1 MEKVLIISYFFPPC
15 NLTASQRAYNW
26 AKYLKGF
33 GYAPVVIT
41 RNWDVPIQTPA
52 DVGISSQSL
61 EVVEELTDQYRVFYM
76 PYVASLK
83 DRIFHKNRGNK
94 KLLRKALS
102 LKELYLQNFSIN
114 ALPYANIY
122 YMAEEVIEKEGI
134 EKVVITVNPFAC
146 LHFGARLKKK
156 FPAIRWVADYRDDWT
171 TTELVKRDKGI
182 DGQLFKLEQKS
193 EKKWVGSAS
202 FFTTVSEYY
211 VNKISRF
218 TGLKGYELINGF
230 GEELEGLLAE
240 NVDKDCFEITYN
252 GSLYAS
258 QNIEPFLAAVKKV
271 MQHFEGKI
279 HVHLNFP
286 GLLFDKVQAE
296 RVQSQMQGFEG
307 NLTITPRIPREEVIS
322 MQLKSQLLL
331 MIAHQNLK
339 GVPSSK
345 LYEYI
350 GLRKP
355 VLLYPN
361 DHDIIE
367 STLLDTELGIICEN
381 EREIETKLINL
392 IDEFIKREEL
402 PIKVNENKRSD
413 YSRKNQVKKLATLL
427 DKL

>member
-1 MEKVLIISYFFPPC
+1 MKKVLIISYFFPPC

-26 AKYLKGF
+26 AKYFKEF
-33 GYAPVVIT
+33 GYDPIVIT
-41 RNWDVPIQTPA
+41 RKWDTTIKVPS
-52 DVGISSQSL
+52 DMGVSSNSSEIEE
-61 EVVEELTDQYRVFYM
+61 EVNEQFRVIYM
-76 PYVASLK
+76 PFKGSLR
-83 DRIFHKNRGNK
+83 DRLFIKNPSWNK
-94 KLLRKALS
+94 LRKVLT
-102 LKELYLQNFSIN
+102 LKELYRQNFSIK
-114 ALPYANIY
+114 ALPYDNIY
-122 YMAEEVIEKEGI
+122 DKAEEIISKENIQKVI
-134 EKVVITVNPFAC
+134 ITGNPFAC
-146 LHFGARLKKK
+146 FHFGYALKKK
-156 FPAIRWVADYRDDWT
+156 FSSINWIADYRDDWT
-171 TTELVKRDKGI
+171 TTELVTREKGI
-182 DGQLFKLEQKS
+182 DGELFKLEQKS

-202 FFTTVSEYY
+202 LITTVSEHY
-211 VNKISRF
+211 VNKISCF
-218 TGLKGYELINGF
+218 TGVKGYELINGF

-296 RVQSQMQGFEG
+296 RIQSQMQGFEG

-355 VLLYPN
+355 VLLSPN